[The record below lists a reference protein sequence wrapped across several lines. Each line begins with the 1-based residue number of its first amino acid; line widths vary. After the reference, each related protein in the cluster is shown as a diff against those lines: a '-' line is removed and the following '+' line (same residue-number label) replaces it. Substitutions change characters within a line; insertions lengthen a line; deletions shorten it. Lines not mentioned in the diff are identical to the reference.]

1 MTCVMHGET
10 AERPLDEFTRP
21 TQHIRKWYSSEKGMI
36 FNAFIIDVGKFIGI
50 TCACS
55 LWEHLP

>member
-1 MTCVMHGET
+1 MHGET
-10 AERPLDEFTRP
+10 AERPFDEFTRP
-21 TQHIRKWYSSEKGMI
+21 TQRIRKWYSSEKGMI